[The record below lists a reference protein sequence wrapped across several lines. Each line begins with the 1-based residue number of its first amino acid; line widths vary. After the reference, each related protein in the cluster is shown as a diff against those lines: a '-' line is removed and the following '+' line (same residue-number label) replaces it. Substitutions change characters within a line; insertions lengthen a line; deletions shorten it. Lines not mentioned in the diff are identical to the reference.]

1 MTDRRLF
8 WQVASF
14 AFAALVIALW
24 QLEASLELISQIY
37 LPGPDRTFAAL
48 FKGISSGVLVER
60 TVGTVERMI
69 YGWLIASLVGVLLGS
84 LIGISKVARA
94 YLQPM
99 LEYLRPMP
107 ASAIIPV
114 VIPILGL
121 TETMVL
127 TVTSFA
133 ALWPTLLATVHGF
146 ASVEPRLQ
154 EVARILRLNRL
165 QFIYKIALPNALP
178 DIIAGMRLS
187 LTYALILSVIGEML
201 SGREGLGHWILF
213 SARFYKAPDLFAGVL
228 LLGLIGYVSA
238 ILLSKAEKRLL
249 RWRMV
254 SH

>member
-1 MTDRRLF
+1 MTGTRTF
-8 WQVASF
+8 WTVASF
-14 AFAALVIALW
+14 AFAALVVAFW
-24 QLEASLELISQIY
+24 QLVANLQLVSPIY

-48 FKGISSGVLVER
+48 YNGLVGGALLDR
-60 TVGTVERMI
+60 LAGTVERMI

-84 LIGISKVARA
+84 LIGISRVARA

-114 VIPILGL
+114 MIPILGL

-127 TVTSFA
+127 TVTAFA
-133 ALWPTLLATVHGF
+133 ALWPTLLATIHGF

-154 EVARILRLNRL
+154 EVARILRLSRL
-165 QFIYKIALPNALP
+165 QFIYKIALPNASP

-238 ILLSKAEKRLL
+238 LLLSEAEKRLL
-249 RWRMV
+249 RWRIA
-254 SH
+254 SR